1 MRKILIILFLQLSF
15 SSSFAEILIF
25 KNCSSEDYEFEKNDY
40 NIDIEKGIMV
50 REFVY
55 TDETFERLRMT
66 DVRTKKKNIS
76 SKEISKINGIIISE
90 ISGFPTFYT
99 QMIFDT
105 FDKTI
110 KLKSVLHNNEGIS
123 IMSNCE
129 KIIKFKLES

>member
-66 DVRTKKKNIS
+66 DVRTKRR
-76 SKEISKINGIIISE
+76 
-90 ISGFPTFYT
+90 
-99 QMIFDT
+99 IFQQKR
-105 FDKTI
+105 FQK
-110 KLKSVLHNNEGIS
+110 
-123 IMSNCE
+123 
-129 KIIKFKLES
+129 

>member
-1 MRKILIILFLQLSF
+1 MI
-15 SSSFAEILIF
+15 
-25 KNCSSEDYEFEKNDY
+25 EDYEFEKNDY

-55 TDETFERLRMT
+55 TDKTFERLRMT

-76 SKEISKINGIIISE
+76 TKAIAKINGMIISE

-129 KIIKFKLES
+129 KIIKYKLES